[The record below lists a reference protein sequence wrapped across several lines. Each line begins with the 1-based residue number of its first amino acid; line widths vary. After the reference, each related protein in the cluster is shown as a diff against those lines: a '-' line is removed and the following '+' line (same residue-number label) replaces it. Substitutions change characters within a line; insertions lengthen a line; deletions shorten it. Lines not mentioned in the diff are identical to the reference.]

1 MGIYLCPLKVT
12 SKAKVK
18 TTFFLILIVALMTAD
33 AAPQFFGQFPGAVT
47 TKPFVKQ
54 HGHNK
59 FVVGAANQGIS
70 SLGTNLAAHQIGWAP
85 SLPLPDRHLFPY
97 PTGGK

>member
-1 MGIYLCPLKVT
+1 
-12 SKAKVK
+12 
-18 TTFFLILIVALMTAD
+18 MTAD

-47 TKPFVKQ
+47 TKPIVKQ

-59 FVVGAANQGIS
+59 FVVGAAAAGLLNGNQGIS

-85 SLPLPDRHLFPY
+85 SLPLPTYLPY